1 MQTGYQVL
9 YPEGKVL
16 HGAVYWPVR
25 PGVDLVETLVRPYLD
40 DAPIEHLAVMLDGCR
55 RCMFVADLSHL
66 RLGDPSVPPPNAAAT
81 AIYHESRGALH
92 PGTAYW
98 RAVIAGTAVLF
109 ERDIWA

>member
-25 PGVDLVETLVRPYLD
+25 PDSDLVEALVRPYLD
-40 DAPIEHLAVMLDGCR
+40 NAQIEHLPVMLDGSR

-66 RLGDPSVPPPNAAAT
+66 RLGDPTVPPHNAAAT
-81 AIYHESRGALH
+81 AIYHESRGALS
-92 PGTAYW
+92 PGVVYW